1 MSVEASLY
9 SHGWL
14 NHRPLVIH
22 SAPSIFPLF
31 GGGRKW
37 EWDSNPLVTWLVLLA
52 ITPYL
57 SGLSKSHFKLRNTRV
72 WMKGLWWITKGSL
85 GFPGG
90 TSGKEPTCQCR
101 RLRGAGFIP
110 GSGRSSGEGH
120 GNPLQYSC
128 LENSVD
134 REAWRAIVHRV
145 AKSRTW
151 LRWLSTHA
159 DTFIL
164 SFLGSC
170 KGCRV
175 SMPGTGM
182 KTKYIFLTIN
192 HNMIKLNSEHKL

>member
-72 WMKGLWWITKGSL
+72 WVKGLLWITKGSL

-101 RLRGAGFIP
+101 RHKRCGFHPWVRKILWRRAWQSAPVFLPGEFRGQRSLASHSSQSCTESDMTKMTEHACRHLYLVLLRK
-110 GSGRSSGEGH
+110 
-120 GNPLQYSC
+120 LQR
-128 LENSVD
+128 L
-134 REAWRAIVHRV
+134 
-145 AKSRTW
+145 
-151 LRWLSTHA
+151 
-159 DTFIL
+159 
-164 SFLGSC
+164 
-170 KGCRV
+170 
-175 SMPGTGM
+175 
-182 KTKYIFLTIN
+182 
-192 HNMIKLNSEHKL
+192 